1 MGSIT
6 PDYESTLRDIMEVVT
21 YGVFGLFIIV
31 AFLLGRGMKSGNE
44 DSELRNEL
52 REIINHS
59 QDAVKST
66 LTSEIR
72 ERNNDSRDVIVT
84 VIKELG
90 ESQHK
95 VQKALGEE
103 QQKHLAVVGEN
114 ISKLQD
120 SNEKKLDEMRNVVDE
135 KLQTTLE
142 KRIGESFKLVSDRLE
157 AVYQGLGEM
166 RTLANDVGG
175 LKKVLTNVS
184 TRGAMGEIQAER
196 IIEQILAPAQY
207 GKNVKTHPNCRGQV
221 EFAIKMPGIDG
232 NMDEPVWLPIDC
244 KFPKEDYERL
254 LDAYEEGDKKL
265 IEKAYSTFESNVTAK
280 AKTIRKEYVA
290 SPHTTDFAVMFLP
303 TEGLYAD
310 VVRRPGLFEALQR
323 DHQIVVTG
331 PSTLAAFV
339 NSLQMGFRTLAL
351 ETNASEVYNVL
362 GTVKT
367 EFVKFGEHLGKL
379 HKQLNTAAN
388 TIGGDGESI
397 QRRLR
402 AMERALK
409 DVEALES
416 PSKEIMGLLED

>member
-1 MGSIT
+1 MASLT
-6 PDYESTLRDIMEVVT
+6 E
-21 YGVFGLFIIV
+21 YGLLLIGAVLGIV
-31 AFLLGRGMKSGNE
+31 IGYLLGGNKDNGQE
-44 DSELRNEL
+44 IRSELREMN
-52 REIINHS
+52 
-59 QDAVKST
+59 K
-66 LTSEIR
+66 
-72 ERNNDSRDVIVT
+72 DSRENIQQTVVT
-84 VIKELG
+84 VVKE
-90 ESQHK
+90 
-95 VQKALGEE
+95 LGEE
-103 QQKHLAVVGEN
+103 QQKHLATVGKN
-114 ISKLQD
+114 ISELQE
-120 SNEKKLDEMRNVVDE
+120 SNERKLDEMRQVVDE

-157 AVYQGLGEM
+157 AVHKGLGEM
-166 RTLANDVGG
+166 QSLAADVGG

-196 IIEQILAPAQY
+196 ILQQILSPNQFD
-207 GKNVKTHPNCRGQV
+207 KNVKTHPDCKGQV
-221 EFAIKMPGIDG
+221 EFAIKLPGLDG
-232 NMDEPVWLPIDC
+232 NMADPVWLPIDC

-254 LDAYEEGDKKL
+254 LEAYDEGDKKQ

-280 AKTIRKEYVA
+280 AKTIRREYVA
-290 SPHTTDFAVMFLP
+290 APHTTDFAVMFLP

-310 VVRRPGLFEALQR
+310 VVRRPGLFETLQR

-362 GTVKT
+362 GAVKT

-388 TIGGDGESI
+388 TIGGEGDTI

-409 DVEALES
+409 DVEALDS
-416 PSKEIMGLLED
+416 PTSDILKLLDE

>member
-1 MGSIT
+1 MASLT
-6 PDYESTLRDIMEVVT
+6 E
-21 YGVFGLFIIV
+21 YGLLLIGAVLGIV
-31 AFLLGRGMKSGNE
+31 IGYLLGGNKDNGQE
-44 DSELRNEL
+44 IRSELREMN
-52 REIINHS
+52 
-59 QDAVKST
+59 K
-66 LTSEIR
+66 
-72 ERNNDSRDVIVT
+72 DSRENIQQTVVT
-84 VIKELG
+84 VVKE
-90 ESQHK
+90 
-95 VQKALGEE
+95 LGEE
-103 QQKHLAVVGEN
+103 QQKHLATVGKN
-114 ISKLQD
+114 ISELQE
-120 SNEKKLDEMRNVVDE
+120 SNEKKLDEMRQVVDD

-157 AVYQGLGEM
+157 AVHKGLGEM
-166 RTLANDVGG
+166 QSLATDVGG

-196 IIEQILAPAQY
+196 ILQQILSPNQFD
-207 GKNVKTHPNCRGQV
+207 KNVKTHPECRGQV
-221 EFAIKMPGIDG
+221 EFAIKLPGLDG
-232 NMDEPVWLPIDC
+232 DMSDPVWLPIDC

-254 LDAYEEGDKKL
+254 LEAYEEGDKKQ

-280 AKTIRKEYVA
+280 AKTIRREYIA
-290 SPHTTDFAVMFLP
+290 APHTTDFAVMFLP

-310 VVRRPGLFEALQR
+310 VVRRPGLFETLQR

-351 ETNASEVYNVL
+351 ESNASEVYNVL
-362 GTVKT
+362 GAVKT

-416 PSKEIMGLLED
+416 PTSDILKLLDE

>member
-1 MGSIT
+1 MASLT
-6 PDYESTLRDIMEVVT
+6 E
-21 YGVFGLFIIV
+21 YGLLLIGAVLGIV
-31 AFLLGRGMKSGNE
+31 IGYLIGGNKDNGQE
-44 DSELRNEL
+44 IRSELREMN
-52 REIINHS
+52 
-59 QDAVKST
+59 K
-66 LTSEIR
+66 
-72 ERNNDSRDVIVT
+72 DSRENIQQTVVT
-84 VIKELG
+84 VVKE
-90 ESQHK
+90 
-95 VQKALGEE
+95 LGEE
-103 QQKHLAVVGEN
+103 QQKHLATVGKN
-114 ISKLQD
+114 ISELQE
-120 SNEKKLDEMRNVVDE
+120 SNEKKLDEMRQVVDE

-157 AVYQGLGEM
+157 AVHKGLGEM
-166 RTLANDVGG
+166 QSLAADVGG

-196 IIEQILAPAQY
+196 ILQQILSPNQFD
-207 GKNVKTHPNCRGQV
+207 KNVKTHPDCKGQV
-221 EFAIKMPGIDG
+221 EFAIKLPGLDG
-232 NMDEPVWLPIDC
+232 NMADPVWLPIDC

-254 LDAYEEGDKKL
+254 LEAYEEGDKKQ

-280 AKTIRKEYVA
+280 AKTIRREYVA
-290 SPHTTDFAVMFLP
+290 APHTTDFAVMFLP

-310 VVRRPGLFEALQR
+310 VVRRPGLFETLQR

-362 GTVKT
+362 GAVKT

-388 TIGGDGESI
+388 TIGGEGDTI

-409 DVEALES
+409 DVEALDS
-416 PSKEIMGLLED
+416 PTSDILKLLDE

>member
-1 MGSIT
+1 MAS
-6 PDYESTLRDIMEVVT
+6 VT
-21 YGVFGLFIIV
+21 EYGLLLIGAVLGIV
-31 AFLLGRGMKSGNE
+31 IGYLLGGNKDNGQE
-44 DSELRNEL
+44 IRSELREMN
-52 REIINHS
+52 
-59 QDAVKST
+59 K
-66 LTSEIR
+66 
-72 ERNNDSRDVIVT
+72 DSRENIQQTVVT
-84 VIKELG
+84 VVKE
-90 ESQHK
+90 
-95 VQKALGEE
+95 LGEE
-103 QQKHLAVVGEN
+103 QQKHLATVGKN
-114 ISKLQD
+114 ISELQE
-120 SNEKKLDEMRNVVDE
+120 SNEKKLDEMRQVVDE

-157 AVYQGLGEM
+157 AVHKGLGEM
-166 RTLANDVGG
+166 QSLATDVGG

-196 IIEQILAPAQY
+196 ILQQILSPNQFD
-207 GKNVKTHPNCRGQV
+207 KNVKTHPECKGQV
-221 EFAIKMPGIDG
+221 EFAIKLPGLDG
-232 NMDEPVWLPIDC
+232 DMSDPVWLPIDC

-254 LDAYEEGDKKL
+254 LEAYEEGDKKQ

-280 AKTIRKEYVA
+280 AKTIRREYIA
-290 SPHTTDFAVMFLP
+290 APHTTDFAVMFLP

-310 VVRRPGLFEALQR
+310 VVRRPGLFETLQR

-351 ETNASEVYNVL
+351 ESNASEVYNVL
-362 GTVKT
+362 GAVKT
-367 EFVKFGEHLGKL
+367 EFVKFGDHLGKL

-416 PSKEIMGLLED
+416 PTSDILKLLDE

>member
-1 MGSIT
+1 MASLT
-6 PDYESTLRDIMEVVT
+6 E
-21 YGVFGLFIIV
+21 YGLLLIGAVLGIV
-31 AFLLGRGMKSGNE
+31 IGYLLGGNKDNGQE
-44 DSELRNEL
+44 IRSELREMN
-52 REIINHS
+52 
-59 QDAVKST
+59 K
-66 LTSEIR
+66 
-72 ERNNDSRDVIVT
+72 DSRENIQQTVVT
-84 VIKELG
+84 VVKE
-90 ESQHK
+90 
-95 VQKALGEE
+95 LGEE
-103 QQKHLAVVGEN
+103 QQKHLATVGKN
-114 ISKLQD
+114 ISELQE
-120 SNEKKLDEMRNVVDE
+120 SNEKKLDEMRQVVDE

-157 AVYQGLGEM
+157 AVHKGLGEM
-166 RTLANDVGG
+166 QSLAADVGG

-196 IIEQILAPAQY
+196 ILQQILSPNQFD
-207 GKNVKTHPNCRGQV
+207 KNVKTHPDCKGQV
-221 EFAIKMPGIDG
+221 EFAIKLPGLDG
-232 NMDEPVWLPIDC
+232 NMADPVWLPIDC

-254 LDAYEEGDKKL
+254 LEAYEEGDKKQ

-280 AKTIRKEYVA
+280 AKTIRREYVA
-290 SPHTTDFAVMFLP
+290 APHTTDFAVMFLP

-310 VVRRPGLFEALQR
+310 VVRRPGLFETLQR

-362 GTVKT
+362 GAVKT

-388 TIGGDGESI
+388 TIGGEGDTI

-409 DVEALES
+409 DVEALDS
-416 PSKEIMGLLED
+416 PSSDILKLLDE

>member
-1 MGSIT
+1 MAGLT
-6 PDYESTLRDIMEVVT
+6 E
-21 YGVFGLFIIV
+21 YGLLLIGAVLGIV
-31 AFLLGRGMKSGNE
+31 IGYLLGGNKDNGQE
-44 DSELRNEL
+44 IRSELREMN
-52 REIINHS
+52 
-59 QDAVKST
+59 K
-66 LTSEIR
+66 
-72 ERNNDSRDVIVT
+72 DSRENIQQTVVT
-84 VIKELG
+84 VVKE
-90 ESQHK
+90 
-95 VQKALGEE
+95 LGEE
-103 QQKHLAVVGEN
+103 QQKHLATVGKN
-114 ISKLQD
+114 ISELQE
-120 SNEKKLDEMRNVVDE
+120 SNEKKLDEMRQVVDE

-157 AVYQGLGEM
+157 AVHKGLGEM
-166 RTLANDVGG
+166 QSLATDVGG

-196 IIEQILAPAQY
+196 ILQQILSPNQFD
-207 GKNVKTHPNCRGQV
+207 KNVKTHPECKGQV
-221 EFAIKMPGIDG
+221 EFAIKLPGLDG
-232 NMDEPVWLPIDC
+232 DMSDPVWLPIDC

-254 LDAYEEGDKKL
+254 LEAYEEGDKKQ

-280 AKTIRKEYVA
+280 AKTIRREYIA
-290 SPHTTDFAVMFLP
+290 APHTTDFAVMFLP

-310 VVRRPGLFEALQR
+310 VVRRPGLFETLQR

-351 ETNASEVYNVL
+351 ESNASEVYNVL
-362 GTVKT
+362 GAVKT

-409 DVEALES
+409 DVEALDS
-416 PSKEIMGLLED
+416 PTSDILKLLDE

>member
-72 ERNNDSRDVIVT
+72 DRNNDSRDVIVT

-280 AKTIRKEYVA
+280 AKT
-290 SPHTTDFAVMFLP
+290 
-303 TEGLYAD
+303 
-310 VVRRPGLFEALQR
+310 
-323 DHQIVVTG
+323 
-331 PSTLAAFV
+331 
-339 NSLQMGFRTLAL
+339 SLGQKNF
-351 ETNASEVYNVL
+351 
-362 GTVKT
+362 
-367 EFVKFGEHLGKL
+367 
-379 HKQLNTAAN
+379 
-388 TIGGDGESI
+388 
-397 QRRLR
+397 
-402 AMERALK
+402 
-409 DVEALES
+409 
-416 PSKEIMGLLED
+416 

>member
-1 MGSIT
+1 MASLT
-6 PDYESTLRDIMEVVT
+6 E
-21 YGVFGLFIIV
+21 YGLLLIGAVLGIV
-31 AFLLGRGMKSGNE
+31 IGYLLGGNKDNGQE
-44 DSELRNEL
+44 IRSELREMN
-52 REIINHS
+52 
-59 QDAVKST
+59 K
-66 LTSEIR
+66 
-72 ERNNDSRDVIVT
+72 DSRENIQQTVVT
-84 VIKELG
+84 VVKE
-90 ESQHK
+90 
-95 VQKALGEE
+95 LGEE
-103 QQKHLAVVGEN
+103 QQKHLATVGKN
-114 ISKLQD
+114 ISELQE
-120 SNEKKLDEMRNVVDE
+120 SNEKKLDEMRQVVDD

-157 AVYQGLGEM
+157 AVHKGLGEM
-166 RTLANDVGG
+166 QSLATDVGG

-196 IIEQILAPAQY
+196 ILQQILSPNQFD
-207 GKNVKTHPNCRGQV
+207 KNVKTHPECKGQV
-221 EFAIKMPGIDG
+221 EFAIKLPGLDG
-232 NMDEPVWLPIDC
+232 DMSDPVWLPIDC

-254 LDAYEEGDKKL
+254 LEAYEEGDKKQ

-280 AKTIRKEYVA
+280 AKTIRREYIA
-290 SPHTTDFAVMFLP
+290 APHTTDFAVMFLP

-310 VVRRPGLFEALQR
+310 VVRRPGLFETLQR

-351 ETNASEVYNVL
+351 ESNASEVYNVL
-362 GTVKT
+362 GAVKT

-416 PSKEIMGLLED
+416 PTSDILKLLDE

>member
-1 MGSIT
+1 MASLT
-6 PDYESTLRDIMEVVT
+6 E
-21 YGVFGLFIIV
+21 YGLLLIGAVLGIV
-31 AFLLGRGMKSGNE
+31 IGYLLGGNKDNGQE
-44 DSELRNEL
+44 IRSELREMNKDN
-52 REIINHS
+52 RENI
-59 QDAVKST
+59 QQTV
-66 LTSEIR
+66 
-72 ERNNDSRDVIVT
+72 VT
-84 VIKELG
+84 VVKE
-90 ESQHK
+90 
-95 VQKALGEE
+95 LGEE
-103 QQKHLAVVGEN
+103 QQKHLATVGKN
-114 ISKLQD
+114 ISELQE
-120 SNEKKLDEMRNVVDE
+120 SNEKKLDEMRQVVDE

-157 AVYQGLGEM
+157 AVHKGLGEM
-166 RTLANDVGG
+166 QNLAADVGG

-196 IIEQILAPAQY
+196 ILQQILSPNQFD
-207 GKNVKTHPNCRGQV
+207 KNVKTHPDCKGQV
-221 EFAIKMPGIDG
+221 EFAIKLPGLDG
-232 NMDEPVWLPIDC
+232 DMADPVWLPIDC

-254 LDAYEEGDKKL
+254 LEAYEEGDKKQ

-280 AKTIRKEYVA
+280 AKSIRREYVA
-290 SPHTTDFAVMFLP
+290 APHTTDFAVMFLP

-310 VVRRPGLFEALQR
+310 VVRRPGLFETLQR

-362 GTVKT
+362 GAVKT

-388 TIGGDGESI
+388 TIGGEGDTI

-409 DVEALES
+409 DVEALDS
-416 PSKEIMGLLED
+416 PSSDILKLLDE

>member
-1 MGSIT
+1 MASLT
-6 PDYESTLRDIMEVVT
+6 E
-21 YGVFGLFIIV
+21 YGLLLIGAVLGIV
-31 AFLLGRGMKSGNE
+31 IGYLLGGNKDNGQE
-44 DSELRNEL
+44 IRSELREMN
-52 REIINHS
+52 
-59 QDAVKST
+59 K
-66 LTSEIR
+66 
-72 ERNNDSRDVIVT
+72 DSRENIQQTVVT
-84 VIKELG
+84 VVKE
-90 ESQHK
+90 
-95 VQKALGEE
+95 LGEE
-103 QQKHLAVVGEN
+103 QQKHLATVGKN
-114 ISKLQD
+114 ISELQE
-120 SNEKKLDEMRNVVDE
+120 SNEKKLDEMRQVVDE

-157 AVYQGLGEM
+157 AVHKGLGEM
-166 RTLANDVGG
+166 QSLAADVGG

-196 IIEQILAPAQY
+196 ILQQILSPNQFD
-207 GKNVKTHPNCRGQV
+207 KNVKTHPDCKGQV
-221 EFAIKMPGIDG
+221 EFAIKLPGLDG
-232 NMDEPVWLPIDC
+232 NMADPVWLPIDC

-254 LDAYEEGDKKL
+254 LEAYDEGDKKQ

-280 AKTIRKEYVA
+280 AKTIRREYVA
-290 SPHTTDFAVMFLP
+290 APHTTDFAVMFLP

-310 VVRRPGLFEALQR
+310 VVRRPGLFETLQR

-362 GTVKT
+362 GAVKT

-388 TIGGDGESI
+388 TIGGEGDTI

-409 DVEALES
+409 DVEALDS
-416 PSKEIMGLLED
+416 PTSDILKLLDE